1 MSPSGN
7 AEASPDFGVFIF
19 QAQRITSHE
28 SSMFIKALTILF
40 IVAGILGGSG
50 YFIYELYYKQKKL
63 DVVEQVA
70 APTPT
75 PAPTP
80 SPAIAALEALKPT
93 LGQNTIEARDA
104 LTAYLTTYPDAP
116 QAAEVR
122 SALGRINLALF
133 RDPTASPTN
142 TLYTVK
148 KGDSLDRIKS
158 QFKTNAELIY
168 WANGLASINLKIGQ
182 ELLVPVV
189 DTSLVIDRGTSTVLV
204 TNGGVFFKEYPAV
217 SISLTGQ
224 AAKGELEAKVADRL
238 ARKGETRVAFG
249 SKDYAEAERTI
260 LINPGNIVL
269 RTPPSPTTDGSTPA
283 TPHGVV
289 LSPADFED
297 IYALVKSGT
306 PVSFK

>member
-1 MSPSGN
+1 
-7 AEASPDFGVFIF
+7 
-19 QAQRITSHE
+19 
-28 SSMFIKALTILF
+28 MFIKALTILF
-40 IVAGILGGSG
+40 LVAGILGGSG

-63 DVVEQVA
+63 DVVEQIA

-80 SPAIAALEALKPT
+80 DPAIAALEVLKPT

-104 LTAYLTTYPDAP
+104 LIAYIETYPDAP

-168 WANGLASINLKIGQ
+168 WVNGLTSINLKIGQ

-189 DTSLVIDRGTSTVLV
+189 DTSLVINRGASTVLV

-249 SKDYAEAERTI
+249 AKDYAEAERTI
-260 LINPGNIVL
+260 LINPGNILL
-269 RTPPSPTTDGSTPA
+269 RTPPAPTADGSTPA
-283 TPHGVV
+283 TPNGIV